1 MRGGQVTIGSCFPT
15 GRYYPGI
22 ADLLARAVRNVEGV
36 AKELEASAPWAT
48 MPMAVVDF
56 ETTGLDP
63 AVDRVIEV
71 GVVFIDA
78 GMVSERHD
86 ELVNPGIPVP
96 EEARAVH
103 GIGDEE
109 LADAPRFAEVVDKLR
124 GLLRGR
130 IPVAYNAGFD
140 RRFLEAE
147 LARLGPP
154 ADDEPPAFRKGVDWI
169 DPLVWVRELQPHEKS
184 HKLGDVCARM
194 EVPLVQ
200 AHRAAGDAE
209 ATGKVLLGLSAKMP
223 RTYGELVRLQRQA
236 SARHEADMAVWR
248 NRRMS

>member
-22 ADLLARAVRNVEGV
+22 ADLLARAVRHVEGV
-36 AKELEASAPWAT
+36 ARELEASSSWAT

-78 GMVSERHD
+78 GMVSGRHD

-96 EEARAVH
+96 DEARAVH

-109 LADAPRFAEVVDKLR
+109 LAGAPRFDAVVEKLR

-147 LARLGPP
+147 LARLGP
-154 ADDEPPAFRKGVDWI
+154 AGDDEPPAFRRDVDWI

-184 HKLGDVCARM
+184 HKLGDVCTRM
-194 EVPLVQ
+194 DVPLVQ

-209 ATGKVLLGLSAKMP
+209 ATGRVLLALAPQMP
-223 RTYGELVRLQRQA
+223 AVYGELVRLQTRYAAFQ
-236 SARHEADMAVWR
+236 EAELTRWKR
-248 NRRMS
+248 F